1 MALRAGRRV
10 AARRDAAGRLGVP
23 EGTLSSR
30 LSRARSLLRDRLAR
44 RGVSLGEGHFAA
56 VAADRAA
63 AMPSDLLID
72 STVRLSLC
80 YAARGA
86 AAGIVPAAV
95 SSLAEG
101 VIGMISAAKFKL
113 VVASGFALV
122 ATASLLGGIALA
134 IGSRPVARVT
144 KPPAVVVVAEP
155 IAGPLMLRGVVVDE
169 AGKPIRGRVI
179 RADGSPAAG
188 IRVRA
193 YGSGQGFD
201 DGSGQARTAADGT
214 YEMSVSPE
222 EAYAVYVDDKDWTA
236 TTRLD
241 VVIREGKPASG
252 IDFRLTRGSI
262 LRGTVTVGTGDKPSP
277 GESVWLSEVG
287 KEAPK
292 ELREPG
298 DRTWRP
304 ARRQLNTMTDA
315 QGRYSFRLGPG
326 SYTLMGPARTK
337 NEKITV
343 QDEPELVRDFHMPRA
358 DKGPLSGR
366 VVVAGRKGEGVAE
379 ASVEIVAGVS
389 AGSYPVRIRADAEG
403 RFRVD
408 RTLDHCYVCAKSPDG
423 SLGALVEIGAEDA
436 EVVIEVAPTATARG
450 ILLDEAGQAVV
461 NREVD
466 WGRRI
471 NFDDSRGSST
481 EAFATKVKTDALG
494 RFTLPSL
501 VIGQEYDISLKRDG
515 AYYAAGVVRP
525 AKAEAIDLGPL
536 RAGSYRPPAPADAEE
551 ESSFR
556 PDAPGAGV
564 EAPAIAA
571 TTLDGQPLRL
581 AVFCGKYVLLDF
593 WATWC
598 GPCIGEIPQLQAVH
612 DAFGKDG
619 RFAILSL
626 SVDEKVDEPRAFQV
640 KRKLPWAQGF
650 VGGSV
655 HGEVP
660 GRYGVRAI
668 PAFVLVGPD
677 GRIIARGMRGGE
689 ILREVEKALGK
700 KP

>member
-1 MALRAGRRV
+1 MSKESAHRAARQIRSLYALGQAGGLSDPELIGRFLHRGGTDREDAFAALVQRHGPMVLGVCRRALPGSPEADDVFQAVFLVLARKAGSLRRV
-10 AARRDAAGRLGVP
+10 EGLRPWLYGVAVRASKEARRRSARRRAREGAAMVDDRAQATPDSDFGDALTLLDEEIQRLPSRYREPLWLCELEGASRRDAAGRLGVP

-30 LSRARSLLRDRLAR
+30 LSRARSLLR
-44 RGVSLGEGHFAA
+44 
-56 VAADRAA
+56 
-63 AMPSDLLID
+63 
-72 STVRLSLC
+72 
-80 YAARGA
+80 
-86 AAGIVPAAV
+86 
-95 SSLAEG
+95 
-101 VIGMISAAKFKL
+101 
-113 VVASGFALV
+113 
-122 ATASLLGGIALA
+122 
-134 IGSRPVARVT
+134 
-144 KPPAVVVVAEP
+144 
-155 IAGPLMLRGVVVDE
+155 
-169 AGKPIRGRVI
+169 
-179 RADGSPAAG
+179 
-188 IRVRA
+188 
-193 YGSGQGFD
+193 
-201 DGSGQARTAADGT
+201 
-214 YEMSVSPE
+214 EMSVSPE

-436 EVVIEVAPTATARG
+436 EVVIEVAPTAKARG

-626 SVDEKVDEPRAFQV
+626 SVDEKVNEPRAFQV